1 MRDPFGLVGRNGV
14 AEFAQF
20 AVEGVPEL
28 FGFHV
33 ASREL
38 RPIGHD
44 AVPVRPEFPAVL
56 EQRPFRGFG
65 LFRLGAH
72 VHQRAQAFL
81 QALLVGRV
89 SGEILVQVP
98 RTVPEGIA
106 VFHPR
111 PHKQP
116 PEHVRKKDFRMMEPI
131 LGLIA
136 LLPQLNETEELRPDL
151 IHFAGEVH
159 RRLLKDR
166 FRDQR
171 LGGDARV
178 PADGGV
184 GRAVHQRDVAAH
196 VFDVEEH
203 LLLGK
208 DLRQM
213 AVAGGERQIFDPLK
227 VIGEDKRDEG
237 QQRQQGH

>member
-1 MRDPFGLVGRNGV
+1 M
-14 AEFAQF
+14 
-20 AVEGVPEL
+20 
-28 FGFHV
+28 
-33 ASREL
+33 
-38 RPIGHD
+38 
-44 AVPVRPEFPAVL
+44 
-56 EQRPFRGFG
+56 
-65 LFRLGAH
+65 
-72 VHQRAQAFL
+72 
-81 QALLVGRV
+81 
-89 SGEILVQVP
+89 
-98 RTVPEGIA
+98 PEGIA

-131 LGLIA
+131 LGQIA

-213 AVAGGERQIFDPLK
+213 AVAGGERQISLVK
-227 VIGEDKRDEG
+227 IKETKASSASRGTETSTGKRLMPSCRFRFGSAFREG
-237 QQRQQGH
+237 LQYMNALNKC